1 MLRYQTL
8 KENSETILKEVNI
21 TLKGIT
27 KDNNKLLYS
36 PSFNF
41 NSRFIHFCID
51 RQHISYGQRK
61 IIHME
66 YFSLDM

>member
-21 TLKGIT
+21 THKGIT

-36 PSFNF
+36 LSF
-41 NSRFIHFCID
+41 SRVRCRVQDFL
-51 RQHISYGQRK
+51 K
-61 IIHME
+61 V
-66 YFSLDM
+66 